1 VKKKHGIEELSE
13 EKTWDRKCYLKKKH
27 GIGSII

>member
-1 VKKKHGIEELSE
+1 VLSE

-27 GIGSII
+27 GIEELCEEKNMG